1 MIQLA
6 IPMATPTDMLVPG
19 SSPDSGDGLERA
31 ALVVMSEVPEA
42 SVDPGEGLGLGAA
55 VVAMSESPEASVDPG
70 EGLDPDAPSRP
81 ATVARW
87 ILEIEFMSESVY
99 IVQ

>member
-1 MIQLA
+1 
-6 IPMATPTDMLVPG
+6 
-19 SSPDSGDGLERA
+19 
-31 ALVVMSEVPEA
+31 
-42 SVDPGEGLGLGAA
+42 
-55 VVAMSESPEASVDPG
+55 MSESPEASVDPG

-87 ILEIEFMSESVY
+87 ILEVELKSESVY